1 MVCCLPRILLGPFL
15 ITLTQVYQKIDNIL
29 SRHQMGYLK
38 GYKSQH
44 SLIAM
49 FENWK
54 KNLDQGEKCGAFF
67 VNSYGFDVDSKLN
80 SYGFDYRSFKLTSSF
95 ANSSKYRTK
104 ITSYFS
110 KWGHI
115 LIGVPQGSVLGPLL
129 FKVYIHV
136 WSFLFMAESN
146 IIQMIRPLYACA
158 KKLSDVQRKLEYE
171 SLILFEWFRDNYL
184 KLIVANLMLTTDS
197 KLKIN
202 VKGSLIRIWIHL
214 CKYIC
219 VYVHVCVHA
228 YMWICVICVSLSGC
242 VCVCA
247 RVCICIYIYAC
258 MLFFTQLLWN
268 LKLCWEV
275 SFKTFIL
282 PSL

>member
-15 ITLTQVYQKIDNIL
+15 ITLTEVYQKIDNIL

-80 SYGFDYRSFKLTSSF
+80 SYGFDYKSFKLTSSF
-95 ANSSKYRTK
+95 ASSSKYRTK
-104 ITSYFS
+104 ITSSFS

-129 FKVYIHV
+129 FNVYIHV

-146 IIQMIRPLYACA
+146 IIANYADDTTSICMC
-158 KKLSDVQRKLEYE
+158 KKIIWCTKKV
-171 SLILFEWFRDNYL
+171 
-184 KLIVANLMLTTDS
+184 
-197 KLKIN
+197 
-202 VKGSLIRIWIHL
+202 GIWIFNT
-214 CKYIC
+214 IW
-219 VYVHVCVHA
+219 VV
-228 YMWICVICVSLSGC
+228 
-242 VCVCA
+242 
-247 RVCICIYIYAC
+247 
-258 MLFFTQLLWN
+258 LW
-268 LKLCWEV
+268 
-275 SFKTFIL
+275 
-282 PSL
+282 